1 MGSVN
6 TSLPYWQVNVPEGER
21 TDECPEALRGLS
33 AKDQGIL
40 STPDDQYHV
49 LSWDE
54 VRRIIADNALDRFQ
68 RVPSALRR
76 YLEYNWALRRD
87 HGSVMNFVL
96 AQRLQWKAP
105 TRPRGMM
112 PFECADDVKILW
124 NDWPYGI
131 DPRIVH
137 LVVWTKFDLAEDP
150 VTTDLTDAARK
161 EIEDYVN
168 ATFGSRLP
176 RDRVSSKAQR
186 FSAGQ
191 RVVMCACVH
200 PRADMSAAVHMV
212 QELAVAEVRTRRG
225 TLPRHALRPGP
236 IVHRRDHEWRYPSL
250 PQGLK
255 AIAGYASRFSPHR

>member
-1 MGSVN
+1 MGSVDG
-6 TSLPYWQVNVPEGER
+6 SLPYWQVNVPEGER

-54 VRRIIADNALDRFQ
+54 VQQIIAHNALDRFQ
-68 RVPSALRR
+68 RVPSELRR

-96 AQRLQWKAP
+96 AQRLHWKAP
-105 TRPRGMM
+105 TQPRGR
-112 PFECADDVKILW
+112 PFECADDIKILW

-131 DPRIVH
+131 DKRIVH

-150 VTTDLTDAARK
+150 VTSDLTDAARK

-176 RDRVSSKAQR
+176 RDRVSSGR
-186 FSAGQ
+186 SASPPAIPC
-191 RVVMCACVH
+191 CA
-200 PRADMSAAVHMV
+200 SIY
-212 QELAVAEVRTRRG
+212 ELTRLHSTYGSRTGGR
-225 TLPRHALRPGP
+225 
-236 IVHRRDHEWRYPSL
+236 
-250 PQGLK
+250 
-255 AIAGYASRFSPHR
+255 